1 MVVGESIQLAG
12 GVRLY
17 LQWRGPFLGVM
28 SRITS
33 LVVVW
38 GYSPVLLDELLCHCG
53 NGLLLSC
60 GIGLLSSS
68 RRDISL
74 VVVVPLSGAALLT
87 KWRNGPNSLSLSR
100 RHGPRMKE
108 LGPMILTCSFLSS
121 AELTEKNIKV
131 LIVLER
137 SMRRH
142 KAFCSCAQKI
152 IHKVNH

>member
-1 MVVGESIQLAG
+1 MMVGESIQLAG
-12 GVRLY
+12 GFRLS
-17 LQWRGPFLGVM
+17 LRWRGPFLGVM

-53 NGLLLSC
+53 NGLLLSY

-74 VVVVPLSGAALLT
+74 VAVVPLSGAALLT
-87 KWRNGPNSLSLSR
+87 KWRNGPNFLSLSH

-108 LGPMILTCSFLSS
+108 LGLMILTCSFLS

-131 LIVLER
+131 FIVLIR
-137 SMRRH
+137 
-142 KAFCSCAQKI
+142 A
-152 IHKVNH
+152 

>member
-60 GIGLLSSS
+60 GIGLLL
-68 RRDISL
+68 ISGGD
-74 VVVVPLSGAALLT
+74 SG
-87 KWRNGPNSLSLSR
+87 
-100 RHGPRMKE
+100 H
-108 LGPMILTCSFLSS
+108 LSS
-121 AELTEKNIKV
+121 CRGAISGGSL
-131 LIVLER
+131 R
-137 SMRRH
+137 GG
-142 KAFCSCAQKI
+142 CSLYL
-152 IHKVNH
+152 

>member
-1 MVVGESIQLAG
+1 MVVGESTQLEG
-12 GVRLY
+12 GVHLY
-17 LQWRGPFLGVM
+17 LWWREPFLGVM
-28 SRITS
+28 SRIIS

-38 GYSPVLLDELLCHCG
+38 GHSPVLLDELLCHCG

-121 AELTEKNIKV
+121 AELTKKNIKV
-131 LIVLER
+131 FIVIER

-142 KAFCSCAQKI
+142 KAF
-152 IHKVNH
+152 